1 MFCQLNMLLKLE
13 EAKQDGNPHP
23 VCIGI
28 SMKDITRVKI
38 TAGPYQSMPR
48 WTWWRFLL
56 NLLSLIKW
64 LVATTCYNML
74 QRAIT
79 CYNYTNLCLS
89 LATSVEGVYDE
100 GCDGSVALCEVNFNL
115 EAEEGGENG
124 EKCYEGLKTS
134 ERVAKFFANSCQI
147 LLANLANLANL
158 ATHISWSSFAAG
170 LRAGRHAF
178 WSFLIFGFC

>member
-1 MFCQLNMLLKLE
+1 
-13 EAKQDGNPHP
+13 
-23 VCIGI
+23 
-28 SMKDITRVKI
+28 
-38 TAGPYQSMPR
+38 
-48 WTWWRFLL
+48 
-56 NLLSLIKW
+56 
-64 LVATTCYNML
+64 ML

-115 EAEEGGENG
+115 EAEGGENG

-147 LLANLANLANL
+147 LLANLA
-158 ATHISWSSFAAG
+158 THIS
-170 LRAGRHAF
+170 
-178 WSFLIFGFC
+178 